1 MANLTRKNQKV
12 FAENAV
18 NNGQFGSL
26 QDTTK
31 VLTQDLDVLQA
42 NSAYELGWNNATI
55 SGEKLPALEEF
66 QSLNYINTSQI
77 AYLLNK
83 GIPEWVAD
91 AEYYIGDIQREVAG
105 TKIYRSITN
114 NNIGNI
120 LTNITHWALL
130 VDLALTVPNATETVA
145 GVALLNKQITIANN
159 IADPNNDIN
168 FGAGNFTFSD
178 FSGQA
183 VATAMTKRLDAAWVA
198 GNNQGG
204 LDTGAKAANTW
215 YHCYAIH
222 NLTTLVTDFIFST
235 NAATPILPSGFTKYK
250 RVGSIKTNASNNI
263 LAFKQ
268 RKDYFEWKD
277 VVLDLSIGSVV
288 ATRTNFTIST
298 PLGIEVIANIR
309 TGSYIG
315 AIASDLTINLLSTY
329 NNILTPLSGDGQ
341 SYDSDIGSDITY
353 VTGTNMQIA
362 TDSSSQISYIA
373 SRATA
378 LNLPLVVRTKG
389 YYDYS
394 IL

>member
-105 TKIYRSITN
+105 TKIYKSTTN

-159 IADPNNDIN
+159 IADPNNDID
-168 FGAGNFTFSD
+168 FSAGNFIFSD

-183 VATAMTKRLDAAWVA
+183 VATAMTKRLDAPWVA
-198 GNNQGG
+198 GTNQGG
-204 LDTGAKAANTW
+204 LFSGTKAANTT
-215 YHCYAIH
+215 YHPFAIYDPVNNLSDFGFSTSLIAADRPVAYTKFKRIASLLTNVSLIIRESNYSFNNDGSYFCYYKTPITDYSSTGSLAGALIPLTIPTGSSTLALLFLGCSNSGVANHAIYLT
-222 NLTTLVTDFIFST
+222 NPAVSNDLPTLSLATLLLGQGASTIDGGAQAQVITNTTSQIRLRSNSLSGVTNITTL
-235 NAATPILPSGFTKYK
+235 
-250 RVGSIKTNASNNI
+250 
-263 LAFKQ
+263 
-268 RKDYFEWKD
+268 
-277 VVLDLSIGSVV
+277 
-288 ATRTNFTIST
+288 
-298 PLGIEVIANIR
+298 
-309 TGSYIG
+309 
-315 AIASDLTINLLSTY
+315 
-329 NNILTPLSGDGQ
+329 
-341 SYDSDIGSDITY
+341 
-353 VTGTNMQIA
+353 
-362 TDSSSQISYIA
+362 
-373 SRATA
+373 
-378 LNLPLVVRTKG
+378 G
-389 YYDYS
+389 YTDYS